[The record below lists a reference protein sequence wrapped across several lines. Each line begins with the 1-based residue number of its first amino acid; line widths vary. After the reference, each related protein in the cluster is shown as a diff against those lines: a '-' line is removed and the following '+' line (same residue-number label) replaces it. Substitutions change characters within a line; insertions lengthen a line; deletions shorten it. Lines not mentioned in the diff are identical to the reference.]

1 MQDSHRGMR
10 KAAMSTILVLCI
22 CANSCAGTT
31 LERQTT
37 PTTTILT
44 NEPYLISAS
53 QLLETMV
60 WPPHLQPITLSP
72 TEERQL
78 QRFIFDD
85 VEIAAAVS
93 DVAAIGLVRGAKPI
107 GAVLLIG
114 VTDPVVG
121 NMSFIEGL
129 RTAALDTS
137 VHATW
142 GPMTGSVMTADG
154 QVWGVLPL
162 SSVAVVAVG
171 ANRVDLDEIMNALV
185 RRFTRQ

>member
-1 MQDSHRGMR
+1 MR
-10 KAAMSTILVLCI
+10 KAAVSTILVLCI
-22 CANSCAGTT
+22 CTNSCAGTT
-31 LERQTT
+31 VERQTT
-37 PTTTILT
+37 LTTIVST
-44 NEPYLISAS
+44 DEPYLISAS

-72 TEERQL
+72 TAERQL

-85 VEIAAAVS
+85 VKIAAAVS

-107 GAVLLIG
+107 GAILVIG
-114 VTDPVVG
+114 VTDPVIG

-129 RTAALDTS
+129 RAAALNTS
-137 VHATW
+137 VDATW
-142 GPMTGSVMTADG
+142 GPMAGSVMAADG

-171 ANRVDLDEIMNALV
+171 ANRADLDEIMNALV
-185 RRFTRQ
+185 RRFTHQ